1 MWQNIIKTAL
11 IGTQRGKISESDKMA
26 LAEIGVKTDAEPAKI
41 VLQAAALLGQM
52 QRVGKELPKRKGGLP
67 TASPDETL
75 ETCSDKA
82 AYNLALMLSSEEFA
96 PALPEFLRHLEN
108 ADKVLPPEALPQ
120 VLNQCLVDNDL
131 WEAIQ
136 SAVGER
142 GKWLALQHPQW
153 KNLVA
158 QPKFENWDIG
168 TKAERL
174 SLLQFLRKQN
184 PQKAIELIESTWTED
199 SFQDRQYFL
208 DTLYVNLS
216 ENDAAFLEFCLD
228 DSRKEIR
235 QIAALLLS
243 KIENSALNERLFQE
257 ALLMIQLK
265 SRTFKKPK
273 LAISIPDDFK
283 KEWKRD
289 GIHEKSHLFQFGQKA
304 NWLGQIIQKI
314 PPQKWDEY
322 FKTSPEETLDIFLRS
337 DWSELLLQAL
347 INATGE
353 HCNTF
358 WAEAILTFWMK
369 KRNKNRFQNVSIQ
382 PLFKAVSKSLFNK
395 MCLLELTQRNGYLDD
410 SEDVIQLLM
419 TFGDKYVWEDSLAK
433 AFYFNL
439 TNWLSGETRSWHG
452 WHYRTILKKMV
463 FQIRPQLHQELIR
476 NLPMNSQVWSNWQKD
491 FEAFFTI
498 LQFRKEM
505 IEHI

>member
-1 MWQNIIKTAL
+1 MWKEIVKTAL
-11 IGTQRGKISESDKMA
+11 IGTQRGKISESDKA
-26 LAEIGVKTDAEPAKI
+26 ILAEIGIKIDAEPAKI
-41 VLQAAALLGQM
+41 LLQSAALLGQM

-67 TASPDETL
+67 TASPEEML
-75 ETCSDKA
+75 ETYSDKA

-108 ADKVLPPEALPQ
+108 ANKVLPPEALPQ
-120 VLNQCLVDNDL
+120 VLNKCVVDSEL
-131 WEAIQ
+131 WEAIK

-142 GKWLALQHPQW
+142 GKWLALQHPEW
-153 KNLVA
+153 KNLVT

-184 PQKAIELIESTWTED
+184 PQKAVELIESTWTED
-199 SFQDRQYFL
+199 SFQDRKYFL
-208 DTLYVNLS
+208 DTLHTNLS
-216 ENDAAFLEFCLD
+216 ENDEDFLESCLND
-228 DSRKEIR
+228 RRKEVR
-235 QIAALLLS
+235 EVAAYLLS

-257 ALLMIQLK
+257 ALQLIEVK
-265 SRTFKKPK
+265 SRMFKKPK
-273 LAISIPDDFK
+273 LIITIPEKFK

-289 GIHEKSHLFQFGQKA
+289 GIQEKSHQFQFGQKA

-314 PPQKWDEY
+314 PPQKWDEH
-322 FKTSPEETLDIFLRS
+322 FKTSSSETLDIFLRS

-347 INATGE
+347 VNATGE
-353 HCNTF
+353 HGNSF
-358 WAEAILTFWMK
+358 FAEAILTFWIK

-395 MCLLELTQRNGYLDD
+395 MCLLELKQSKGYLDD
-410 SEDVIQLLM
+410 SEDIIILLM
-419 TFGDKYVWEDSLAK
+419 AYGDKYTWEDSLAK

-439 TNWLSGETRSWHG
+439 TNWLSTESRSWHG

-463 FQIRPQLHQELIR
+463 FQIRPQLHKELIKE
-476 NLPMNSQVWSNWQKD
+476 LPMNSQVWSNWQKD

-505 IEHI
+505 IENI